1 MGALVKIPTIIID
14 DEALIRS
21 LIRKSVDWEALG
33 FTIVAEADNSEDA
46 LRLVRE
52 MEILLAVVDIN
63 IPFINGLQLSKQLR
77 QINSNL
83 SIIILTGY
91 EEFSYAQEAIRIGV
105 SNYLLKPL
113 NVKEL
118 KNSLK
123 QVHLQIV
130 ERQQDDFIETLC
142 SQLSLEGVLKAK
154 EEFLRILI
162 KQSNLIPLSTLQK
175 GAQLFGLNLT
185 DDSVRF
191 FQLYVIQV
199 TEVEARGRL
208 IDHLRLS
215 HFEKTF
221 PLLLH
226 TTIDY
231 ENRPLIMAFHLDSDE
246 AKCKEI
252 SHEIALSVR
261 HQIAVD
267 LKVRCSIGVGSLV
280 KSGTEIA
287 DSYKSGAKALNMRFY
302 TAQQRVY
309 VYDEVPDF
317 EERIDNRLSALFD
330 SKQLLMMLR
339 GGAEHELLSV
349 VREAACIMERQL
361 LHQNQCKILFSR
373 YLHALEMFL
382 TEQKLTLAQV
392 IDQKEDVYTHLNS
405 LDTLA
410 SIKSCIEL
418 LTVTVLV
425 NASDNGKT
433 RTHFIVMQAK
443 RFIEKYSGNN
453 AVSLDTIAEH
463 VQVSPCYLSSIFK
476 KIFGVS
482 IVSYMTDYRVAKAKQ
497 LIDLDP
503 FLTIGEV
510 AEAVGY
516 NDSFYFSKVFA
527 KREGESPTAYIKR
540 KSGFFEIVKNSYNS

>member
-52 MEILLAVVDIN
+52 MEILLAIVDIN

-231 ENRPLIMAFHLDSDE
+231 E
-246 AKCKEI
+246 
-252 SHEIALSVR
+252 
-261 HQIAVD
+261 
-267 LKVRCSIGVGSLV
+267 
-280 KSGTEIA
+280 
-287 DSYKSGAKALNMRFY
+287 
-302 TAQQRVY
+302 
-309 VYDEVPDF
+309 
-317 EERIDNRLSALFD
+317 
-330 SKQLLMMLR
+330 
-339 GGAEHELLSV
+339 
-349 VREAACIMERQL
+349 
-361 LHQNQCKILFSR
+361 
-373 YLHALEMFL
+373 
-382 TEQKLTLAQV
+382 
-392 IDQKEDVYTHLNS
+392 
-405 LDTLA
+405 
-410 SIKSCIEL
+410 
-418 LTVTVLV
+418 
-425 NASDNGKT
+425 
-433 RTHFIVMQAK
+433 
-443 RFIEKYSGNN
+443 
-453 AVSLDTIAEH
+453 
-463 VQVSPCYLSSIFK
+463 
-476 KIFGVS
+476 
-482 IVSYMTDYRVAKAKQ
+482 
-497 LIDLDP
+497 
-503 FLTIGEV
+503 
-510 AEAVGY
+510 
-516 NDSFYFSKVFA
+516 
-527 KREGESPTAYIKR
+527 
-540 KSGFFEIVKNSYNS
+540 